1 MHCLLNLL
9 QFNDSLI
16 QYFCWFLDSFDF
28 NHSLKQASTYLLI
41 QDSSKFLMYSGKWA
55 GCSHTCGE
63 GVQTRPVL
71 CIQEDPE
78 LRNKTVIRSSLTTT
92 EPGTMSK
99 IVNVDLCQDRRRP
112 RESRKCRIQACKPT
126 WFTTPWSKVILEV
139 G

>member
-1 MHCLLNLL
+1 
-9 QFNDSLI
+9 
-16 QYFCWFLDSFDF
+16 
-28 NHSLKQASTYLLI
+28 
-41 QDSSKFLMYSGKWA
+41 MYPGKWA

-78 LRNKTVIRSSLTTT
+78 LRNKTVIRNSLTTT